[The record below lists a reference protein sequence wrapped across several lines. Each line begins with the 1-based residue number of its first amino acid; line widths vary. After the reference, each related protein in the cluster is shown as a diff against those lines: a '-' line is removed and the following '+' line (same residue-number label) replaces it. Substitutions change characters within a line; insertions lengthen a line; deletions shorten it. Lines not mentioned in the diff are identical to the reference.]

1 MNADEENEAADE
13 AELLEWVAY
22 AEEDFITAKE
32 GLERSTPLLLTA
44 CFHSQQ
50 CAEKYLKA
58 LLVFKDVYFP
68 KTHDLLT
75 LDMICGEAGIFTG
88 IPKERFA
95 ELSKHAVRT
104 RYPGRQP
111 IPEAAQEAFEIA
123 AEVRKFARTF
133 LGLEK

>member
-1 MNADEENEAADE
+1 MNAEEDDVTEV
-13 AELLEWVAY
+13 LKWVAY
-22 AEEDFITAKE
+22 AEEDYITAQE

-68 KTHDLLT
+68 KTHDLIVLDT
-75 LDMICGEAGIFTG
+75 LCIEAGILTG
-88 IPKERFA
+88 FAQERLA

-104 RYPGRQP
+104 RYPGNQP
-111 IPEAAQEAFEIA
+111 IPEEAKAAFVISTDI
-123 AEVRKFARTF
+123 RKFARTF
-133 LGLEK
+133 LGLKV